1 MGTQPIN
8 EILDRL
14 DELRSVFVLDRP
26 DMPFLEEVFA
36 FLSEILPVLDEVD
49 RSIQMSTNALMPG
62 ATARLASVTRATE
75 LATTEIMDQID
86 AAYDKLAQAKE
97 KIEESR
103 EHLVALYAAD
113 QRLLSLLETRI
124 DDQTL
129 VAMVASILE
138 EKAVHRNTV
147 AEILTGKARILDEIR
162 VDLNSIM
169 MSLQVQDITSQQIAA
184 VSHLIHSVKE
194 VLQKFEGQLG
204 SGTLESFLD
213 PSSPENV
220 TFDIHASYDH
230 SGKKQATADEVVAG
244 SDDRVKAPPAGL
256 DTQRGIDT
264 LFKENG
270 SLPAG
275 DGATAS
281 QRAIDALF
289 NAHDPASREDIEPD
303 VNHRP

>member
-26 DMPFLEEVFA
+26 DMPFLEEVFS

-244 SDDRVKAPPAGL
+244 SDDRVKAPPPVSTRSAASTPCSRKTGL
-256 DTQRGIDT
+256 YPQ
-264 LFKENG
+264 
-270 SLPAG
+270 
-275 DGATAS
+275 ATAQPLLS
-281 QRAIDALF
+281 ATSTPCST
-289 NAHDPASREDIEPD
+289 HMTPPPAKTSNPM
-303 VNHRP
+303 